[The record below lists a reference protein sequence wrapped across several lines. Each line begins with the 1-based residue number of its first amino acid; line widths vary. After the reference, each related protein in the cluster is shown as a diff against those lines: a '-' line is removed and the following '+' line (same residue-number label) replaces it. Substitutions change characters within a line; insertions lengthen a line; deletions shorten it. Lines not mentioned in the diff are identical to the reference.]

1 MHVGGGRRGRGS
13 TGGGG
18 VRQGES
24 AAQGVK
30 FTVITEWPEF
40 TVRPEVRGQAE
51 CTGRVIFP
59 IVAPTCSCCHDKV

>member
-1 MHVGGGRRGRGS
+1 MWGEGGGGGGARG
-13 TGGGG
+13 GGGG

-51 CTGRVIFP
+51 CTGRVVFP
-59 IVAPTCSCCHDKV
+59 IVAPTCS